1 MGHRIRIT
9 LWILCSYA
17 WLLAEEASTPAALPT
32 PAPTAIVS
40 KEPRMRIDF
49 DNEDLT
55 SIINQYAEKRGINII
70 LPQGPLAIT
79 QKVTFRLPEKVSLSV
94 AGNYIRTFV
103 ELAGY
108 TMRTVGDT
116 IEIVKLDPNSSRSS
130 LPLYINVPPDQL
142 PANQL
147 IRAIYYLAN
156 LRVPESAQGSDP
168 INLVLRDS
176 LSPNAQYSFD
186 PKSNGIIIA
195 DNSSVIATAMSAI
208 IGLDASG
215 SPDVVITVPLYNAV
229 AQTVA
234 DLIKSQ
240 IVAVTPDTKGVIR
253 TDVKSEAGVYFTS
266 NTRIVADNRRNSVI
280 IMGKETAVT
289 RLRDFIREYLDA
301 PQDSGKSILH
311 SYDLQYL
318 DADEFAK
325 VLQDIVT
332 AKGIGGQ
339 SQKEISGPMQF
350 FEGVKIIPEVPR
362 AVQAAKNVGA
372 STDGGT
378 VFRGGN
384 RLIIAARKKD
394 WLRIKALIEQLD
406 KPQRQV
412 ILEVM
417 IVDLTLTDD
426 KIFAS
431 QTRNPSGLGFPPG
444 FEFQSAQIIGPIL
457 DNTQTDPPNA
467 TTLAADL
474 LRILLGNPP
483 NTSLAFRTSSGA
495 DTGALIISLNDP
507 NGSGIWSVFK
517 ILDKYVETKVLS
529 HPFLVTL
536 NNVRA
541 EETLTTIRRATGD
554 QSVGEG
560 AVSTI
565 RQKDFEAKLKVTITP
580 RVSSLERLN
589 LEIAIDIEDFT
600 TPDVNNFTRI
610 TRRVQTNANLSTGQ
624 ILVLGGLSQVR
635 EQEGSSGTP
644 ILRDIPFFGWLFKNN
659 NRITT
664 RTNLGVFISPTIVEP
679 KLRKG
684 QRRYTLDKIERGRDD
699 VDESRIFSD
708 IRDPITRWFF
718 MRDGQQGEIF
728 IDEYLDDVKEG
739 RDTVDEQNDGFKRV
753 RHTPVTTDEQEP
765 LIQESA
771 L

>member
-17 WLLAEEASTPAALPT
+17 WLLAEEVSTPAALSA
-32 PAPTAIVS
+32 PAPTAIVA

-49 DNEDLT
+49 DNEDLI
-55 SIINQYAEKRGINII
+55 SIINQYAEKREINVI

-79 QKVTFRLPEKVSLSV
+79 QKVTFRLPEKVPLSV

-457 DNTQTDPPNA
+457 DNTQTNPPNA

-474 LRILLGNPP
+474 LRILLGDPP

-600 TPDVNNFTRI
+600 TSDVNNFTRI

-684 QRRYTLDKIERGRDD
+684 QRRYTLDKIEHGRDD

-753 RHTPVTTDEQEP
+753 RSTPITTDEQEP